1 MCTAIG
7 HVRLTP
13 ESGHWRRT
21 NQCPLGAISG
31 HHRYLPKCTISHM
44 IFRDVHQNGQPGMTS
59 SSTFKASDGDGYEL
73 VMGRWSRRLAEPFL
87 DFSGSTDGEQV
98 LDVGCGT
105 GSLTFALVARAKI
118 KSICGLDFSP
128 EYINYASRRNSDPRV
143 EFKVGDAS
151 ALPFPDRSFDR
162 VLSLLM
168 LHFVPQTDQ
177 AVAEMRRVARPHS
190 TVAAA
195 VWDARGGYVAN
206 RILFDTAAMLDPAAN
221 ERRARNYTR
230 PMTRPGEL
238 ATAWRKAGFE
248 NVHEGTLTIRMEFAS
263 FSDYWVPYVGKEG
276 PVAEYVSTLS
286 ADKQQKL
293 KDAVERAYLD
303 GEQDGVRSYAATAWV
318 VRGTTPRLN

>member
-1 MCTAIG
+1 
-7 HVRLTP
+7 
-13 ESGHWRRT
+13 
-21 NQCPLGAISG
+21 
-31 HHRYLPKCTISHM
+31 
-44 IFRDVHQNGQPGMTS
+44 MTS

-87 DFSGSTDGEQV
+87 DFSGSADGEQV

-128 EYINYASRRNSDPRV
+128 EYINYASRHDSDPRI
-143 EFKVGDAS
+143 EFKVGDAC

-162 VLSLLM
+162 VLSLLL
-168 LHFVPQTDQ
+168 LHFVPQTDR

-206 RILFDTAAMLDPAAN
+206 RILFDTAAMLDPTAN

-248 NVHEGTLTIRMEFAS
+248 NVQEGTLTIRMEFAS
-263 FSDYWVPYVGKEG
+263 FSDYWAPYVGKEG
-276 PVAEYVSTLS
+276 PAAEYVSTLS
-286 ADKQQKL
+286 ADQQQKL

-303 GEQDGVRSYAATAWV
+303 GEQDGIRSYAATAWV
-318 VRGTTPRLN
+318 VRGTTPD